1 MTRNMRQT
9 SGFAESDLI
18 ACIPHVRAFAL
29 FRTRN
34 RERADDLVQD
44 TIVRALGAAHLFR
57 TGSNLK
63 AWMFTILRNLHCT
76 ALRKNARMQLQSIDD
91 PMERQPA
98 VPATQEA
105 SLEFADFRR
114 AFWQLTV
121 DQREVLILIGPSG
134 LSYLDAAKICGCAVG
149 TIKSRASRARSELWQ
164 ILEKGVSQG
173 ARRDTPPLSDYIANL
188 MNNPRAS
195 APLAS
200 VAA

>member
-1 MTRNMRQT
+1 MRQT

-164 ILEKGVSQG
+164 ILEKGFSQG